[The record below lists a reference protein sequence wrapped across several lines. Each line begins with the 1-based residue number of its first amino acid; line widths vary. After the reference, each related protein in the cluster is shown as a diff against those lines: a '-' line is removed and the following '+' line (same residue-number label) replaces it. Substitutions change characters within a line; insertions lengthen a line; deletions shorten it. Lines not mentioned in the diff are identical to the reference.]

1 MRTLVVLVGSLVVLM
16 LMNGCGQKQQEVVKD
31 IIAHS
36 DHASMILENDYV
48 KVMLF
53 ELKPNAGLPLHQGEP
68 RLVYALSDYTIDWTE
83 AGNTTE
89 KSWQSGDAHWHEAG
103 AHAIKNTGTS
113 DARFL
118 VVSRTSTPLPEVG
131 ADALS
136 QDASAVD
143 TMHADVVYENDHVRL
158 MKVSLPAGESQP
170 MHQGANRLLYALS
183 SYEIAYAS
191 DQTDTVRTSFEAGE
205 AHWHGADEHAVE
217 NVGTT
222 PAEFLVFAFKQ

>member
-1 MRTLVVLVGSLVVLM
+1 MKTFVMFVSVLLVQM
-16 LMNGCGQKQQEVVKD
+16 CMNGCGQKQEEVVQD
-31 IIAHS
+31 IAAHS
-36 DHASMILENDYV
+36 DHANMVFENDYV

-53 ELKPNAGLPLHQGEP
+53 ELKPNAELPLHQGEA
-68 RLVYALSDYTIDWTE
+68 RLVYALSDYAIDWTE

-103 AHAIKNTGTS
+103 AHAVKNSGTS

-136 QDASAVD
+136 QDIGAVD
-143 TMHADVVYENDHVRL
+143 TMHADVVFENDHVRL
-158 MKVSLPAGESQP
+158 MKVSLPVGESQP
-170 MHQGANRLLYALS
+170 MHQGANRLVYALS
-183 SYEIAYAS
+183 SYQIAYAS

-217 NVGTT
+217 NVGTS
-222 PAEFLVFAFKQ
+222 PAEFLVFAFKR